1 MTADTKLTKDDI
13 IEKTSYWDAMKE
25 NDEEIRLLLTAW
37 ATATRMGAQDEILI
51 NHLPDA
57 LIFDVLPPM
66 KYEGTAAYRASWA
79 DWQPETQGD
88 SKFNLVELSISSSGD
103 CAFASCFIE
112 CGGTLPD
119 GSILNDLVRA
129 TFCLRR
135 TEGAWKIAHQHIS
148 KPFENKKDT

>member
-1 MTADTKLTKDDI
+1 MTNQPTAA
-13 IEKTSYWDAMKE
+13 Y
-25 NDEEIRLLLTAW
+25 DEEISLLLTAW
-37 ATATRMGAQDEILI
+37 ATATRKGAQDQILI

-66 KYEGTAAYRASWA
+66 KYEGIAAYRASWA
-79 DWQPETQGD
+79 DWQLDTQGEAQFD
-88 SKFNLVELSISSSGD
+88 LVELSISSSSE
-103 CAFASCFIE
+103 CAFATCFIQ

-119 GSILNDLVRA
+119 GSSFDDLVRA

-135 TEGAWKIAHQHIS
+135 TGGAWKIAHQHIS